1 MNLLQKLTNWYFKRE
16 ALPYW
21 CVFIFD
27 CAATFL
33 AGLIVFW
40 AYHKTLYNIAH
51 FWGIVHTIF
60 IYVFIA
66 MIGFR
71 TFRTYSG
78 VLRYSSFVDLQHIAY
93 ANILSLMVAILA
105 HYPLYQLPAPLFEPF
120 RIRHLIVMYAVS
132 TTLMWAGR
140 VLIKELYELS
150 SISKG
155 VANALVYGVKEGGV
169 GLAKSVRNEK
179 PSNFHIR
186 GFISHNGDL
195 NGHLLMGVGVYQV
208 EDLPDVLD
216 RFRIRAV
223 LVSPQLNNEFR
234 NDQQLQSMLTDAG
247 VKIYMT
253 KGYSEG
259 TDIDKMQL
267 KEVSI
272 DDLLPRDEINVDMES
287 LDKMLKGQRILI
299 TGSAGSIGSEMVRQI
314 AKFAPAEM
322 MLIDQAETPQHD
334 IRLMMRKEFPDI
346 KVQAV
351 VTSICKEQ
359 RMERIFS
366 DFRPDYVFHAA
377 AYKHV
382 PMMEDNPSESVQ
394 NNVLGTKIL
403 ADLSVK
409 YGVKKFVMI
418 STDKAVNPTNVM
430 GCSKRICEIYVQ
442 ALDAALKSP
451 TPALPC
457 KEGASPTPDP
467 SPVGRGVSPTPNPSP
482 VGRGTC
488 QESPYMTADPALYE
502 LLKEYSRDMR
512 NNPTDAERAA
522 WSVLSDNNLGYKF
535 RRQHIIGD
543 YIVDFVCLEKML
555 VIEIDGEYHNEWE
568 QQINDEERTE
578 WLHKR
583 GFNVIRFTNAE
594 VIAEPTLFAQK
605 VKSALNSPLPTGEGS
620 GVGLSPLP
628 TGEGSGVGLSPL
640 PTGEGQ
646 GGASCQF
653 VTTRFGNVLGS
664 NGSVIPLFERQIKE
678 GGPVTVT
685 DPEIIRYFML
695 IPEACKLVLEA
706 GTMGN
711 GGEIFVFDMGKPVKI
726 ADLAKRMILL
736 SGAKN
741 IEIKYTGLRPGEK
754 LYEEMLSTE
763 ENTKPSFHEKI
774 RIATVREYDFEKVSR
789 DIDDL
794 IAISRQY
801 DDMATVRK
809 MKEIVP
815 EFISN
820 NSVYS
825 VLDK

>member
-394 NNVLGTKIL
+394 NNVLGTKVL

-442 ALDAALKSP
+442 ALDSFIKKREERGERRENTLDKTSELFSTIQNNSEHEP
-451 TPALPC
+451 QSSEPFSTSLNNSEHEPQSSEPFSTSLNNSEHEP
-457 KEGASPTPDP
+457 KASEP
-467 SPVGRGVSPTPNPSP
+467 
-482 VGRGTC
+482 
-488 QESPYMTADPALYE
+488 L
-502 LLKEYSRDMR
+502 
-512 NNPTDAERAA
+512 ERAKHIERLNRSSA
-522 WSVLSDNNLGYKF
+522 AIEPLERSSAASQPFSTSLNNSEHEPKASEPFSTSLNNSELEPKASQPFSTSLNLS
-535 RRQHIIGD
+535 Q
-543 YIVDFVCLEKML
+543 
-555 VIEIDGEYHNEWE
+555 
-568 QQINDEERTE
+568 
-578 WLHKR
+578 
-583 GFNVIRFTNAE
+583 
-594 VIAEPTLFAQK
+594 
-605 VKSALNSPLPTGEGS
+605 LP
-620 GVGLSPLP
+620 P
-628 TGEGSGVGLSPL
+628 
-640 PTGEGQ
+640 Q
-646 GGASCQF
+646 GACQF

-789 DIDDL
+789 DIDEL

-825 VLDK
+825 ALDSK

>member
-442 ALDAALKSP
+442 ALDSFIKRREERGERRENTLDKTSQPLSTIQNNSEHEPQASEPLERSSAAIEPLERSSAAFEP
-451 TPALPC
+451 TP
-457 KEGASPTPDP
+457 
-467 SPVGRGVSPTPNPSP
+467 
-482 VGRGTC
+482 
-488 QESPYMTADPALYE
+488 
-502 LLKEYSRDMR
+502 
-512 NNPTDAERAA
+512 
-522 WSVLSDNNLGYKF
+522 
-535 RRQHIIGD
+535 
-543 YIVDFVCLEKML
+543 
-555 VIEIDGEYHNEWE
+555 
-568 QQINDEERTE
+568 
-578 WLHKR
+578 
-583 GFNVIRFTNAE
+583 
-594 VIAEPTLFAQK
+594 
-605 VKSALNSPLPTGEGS
+605 
-620 GVGLSPLP
+620 
-628 TGEGSGVGLSPL
+628 
-640 PTGEGQ
+640 Q
-646 GGASCQF
+646 GPPCQF

-736 SGAKN
+736 SGANN

-825 VLDK
+825 ALDSK